1 MKKRNKLAFLGGG
14 RERLEEWFNIWIE
27 QRNFFPLRIL
37 PEETLTCT
45 KSEPRQSCP
54 GENDKVTRGI
64 AEIIS
69 VKHLDSM
76 QSNDASCS
84 HFRGG
89 ENQFLHQVAICFSK
103 CPCRPSPPSIYQFKC
118 CKLIMC
124 HCALYCFWII
134 LILRFSNCSQNPQSH
149 SISIELLPCLLPLDK
164 R

>member
-1 MKKRNKLAFLGGG
+1 MKKRNKHAFLGVG
-14 RERLEEWFNIWIE
+14 ECLEEQFNIWIE

-89 ENQFLHQVAICFSK
+89 KINFFTRSLFAFQSALVGLHHQAFINLNVV
-103 CPCRPSPPSIYQFKC
+103 
-118 CKLIMC
+118 
-124 HCALYCFWII
+124 
-134 LILRFSNCSQNPQSH
+134 N
-149 SISIELLPCLLPLDK
+149 
-164 R
+164 

>member
-1 MKKRNKLAFLGGG
+1 MAAAIFSCFAHSFIIMKKRNKPAFRGEGRGGGG
-14 RERLEEWFNIWIE
+14 REGGCLEEWFDIWIE

-37 PEETLTCT
+37 PGETLTCT

-84 HFRGG
+84 HFQGG
-89 ENQFLHQVAICFSK
+89 KINFFTRSLFAFQSALAGL
-103 CPCRPSPPSIYQFKC
+103 PPPSIYQFKC

-124 HCALYCFWII
+124 QCTLYCF
-134 LILRFSNCSQNPQSH
+134 
-149 SISIELLPCLLPLDK
+149 
-164 R
+164 